1 MRRAATRPKRPA
13 ITGVLCSHPMHHRSA
28 GGAHCSCS
36 PATTWRS
43 SRHASYSPHS
53 TRPPF
58 KTRAGDGGEQR
69 NVRPLSQRRRMV
81 RPPSMHD
88 AALDRFG
95 RGERRCREPAA
106 GDTLPA
112 WVVVS
117 ARIGRRE
124 EEASLAWPASARQ
137 EDRMISGGDDGA
149 IKPLCVLIPVSPP
162 RPACQLRAMG
172 GSVT

>member
-1 MRRAATRPKRPA
+1 MTPRSIGSVAESDGVGSQPLGTRC
-13 ITGVLCSHPMHHRSA
+13 L
-28 GGAHCSCS
+28 
-36 PATTWRS
+36 
-43 SRHASYSPHS
+43 
-53 TRPPF
+53 
-58 KTRAGDGGEQR
+58 
-69 NVRPLSQRRRMV
+69 
-81 RPPSMHD
+81 PS
-88 AALDRFG
+88 
-95 RGERRCREPAA
+95 
-106 GDTLPA
+106 
-112 WVVVS
+112 WVVS